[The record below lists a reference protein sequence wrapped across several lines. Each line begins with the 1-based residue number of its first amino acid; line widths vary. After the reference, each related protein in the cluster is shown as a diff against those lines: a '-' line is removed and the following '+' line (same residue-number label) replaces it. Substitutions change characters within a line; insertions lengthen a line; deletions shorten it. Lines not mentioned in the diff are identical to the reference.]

1 MARASKKADKQGANA
16 PDAAPKKGR
25 KPAVPRSRKRATKP
39 AESVVV
45 AQEAGE
51 VVIAGALGPDLA
63 KSLRADQEATGRE
76 LAQHREEARAAT
88 RQFLQETRDGAD
100 RVRRECEATTAQLA
114 EVKRQ
119 VQEAGRRLLAEFE
132 SQLGHTS
139 RELQAA
145 RDQLRAIPQQADE
158 YRRRVEEMGRQL
170 PEAEEKLQ
178 EIARTSGTTKQDLDQ
193 VERQSRDARKRL
205 EAVRYETAQEEARLA
220 AVRNEFRGVEE
231 RLRELRRQLDR
242 VSSEAA
248 DVRDRTDAKAS
259 EGGEAAAV
267 EPSEVRSRF
276 GVTVDP
282 GVVVADV
289 LPGTPAEAAGLARGD
304 VVTAVNGAPVVTG
317 TELRDRVHEVADGEE
332 IALRVNRGG
341 AVRDVTARLD
351 PAPADDGAEDGRERM
366 GVTVQPGVIVAEVL
380 PGTPAEAAGLTPGDV
395 IAEVNGM
402 PVLTGEQLR
411 EVLSRA
417 SGREITLRVRR
428 GGEAR
433 EVAARLGEGPAGG

>member
-1 MARASKKADKQGANA
+1 MARASKKAGNQGADA

-25 KPAVPRSRKRATKP
+25 KPAAPRPRKRTSPPA

-51 VVIAGALGPDLA
+51 VVIAGAPGPDLA
-63 KSLRADQEATGRE
+63 KSLRADQEAAARE
-76 LAQHREEARAAT
+76 LTQCREEARAAA
-88 RQFLQETRDGAD
+88 RQFLQESRDGAD

-132 SQLGHTS
+132 SQLGLAS

-158 YRRRVEEMGRQL
+158 YRQRVEEMGRRL
-170 PEAEEKLQ
+170 PEAEGQLR
-178 EIARTSGTTKQDLDQ
+178 EIARTSGTTRQDLDRA
-193 VERQSRDARKRL
+193 ERESRDARKRL
-205 EAVRYETAQEEARLA
+205 DAVRYETAQEEARLA
-220 AVRNEFRGVEE
+220 AVRNEFREVEE

-242 VSSEAA
+242 VSDEAA
-248 DVRDRTDAKAS
+248 DARDRTDAKS
-259 EGGEAAAV
+259 PEGGETAAD
-267 EPSEVRSRF
+267 EPSKVRNRF

-304 VVTAVNGAPVVTG
+304 VVTAVNNSPVFTG
-317 TELRDRVHEVADGEE
+317 VELRDRVREVADGEE
-332 IALRVNRGG
+332 VTLRVNRGG
-341 AVRDVTARLD
+341 AIRDVTTRLGT
-351 PAPADDGAEDGRERM
+351 PPTDGEEDRRNRM
-366 GVTVQPGVIVAEVL
+366 GVTVQPGVIVAEVQA
-380 PGTPAEAAGLTPGDV
+380 GTPAAAAELTPGDV

-411 EVLSRA
+411 EALSRA
-417 SGREITLRVRR
+417 AGREIVLRVSR
-428 GGEAR
+428 GGVER
-433 EVAARLGEGPAGG
+433 EVAAWPGEGSAGG